1 MTHTKDPVPFILYG
15 TDGEFAPCGTV
26 SGYSE
31 ANARSTG
38 IMVAPGHLMLQHLIA
53 GSI

>member
-1 MTHTKDPVPFILYG
+1 MTHTKDPVPFILYASG
-15 TDGEFAPCGTV
+15 GEFVPCGSV

-38 IMVAPGHLMLQHLIA
+38 VMVVPGHHMLQYLID
-53 GSI
+53 GQP